1 MNLSDWIG
9 FTGVTILLIAFLLNL
24 LKKIPASSLLYIL
37 MNIVGGGLACLAS
50 VMINYIPFI
59 ILEGAWT
66 LVSVVTLI
74 KAVLS
79 KKTL

>member
-9 FTGVTILLIAFLLNL
+9 FSGVTILLIAFLLNL
-24 LKKIPASSLLYIL
+24 LNKISANSLAYVV
-37 MNIVGGGLACLAS
+37 MNMVGAGLACAAS

-66 LVSVVTLI
+66 LVSVITLVRI
-74 KAVLS
+74 ILS
-79 KKTL
+79 KKTA